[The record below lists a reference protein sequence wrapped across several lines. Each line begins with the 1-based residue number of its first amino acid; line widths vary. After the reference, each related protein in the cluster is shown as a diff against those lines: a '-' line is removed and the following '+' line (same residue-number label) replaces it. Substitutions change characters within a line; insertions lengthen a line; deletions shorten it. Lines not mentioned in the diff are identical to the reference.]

1 MMFGSVLFGIL
12 ADKYGRRRIIIISA
26 ALNTVFGMFTALAP
40 TYYWILTARILVGFA
55 LSGAA
60 QG

>member
-1 MMFGSVLFGIL
+1 MLGSVLFGIL

-26 ALNTVFGMFTALAP
+26 VLNTSFGMITALAQS
-40 TYYWILTARILVGFA
+40 YYWILAARMLVGFA